1 MFSFFDEIYFIDAM
15 AISVVT
21 IIIVSNYLYGNWIEK
36 RLEMNKY
43 EEETIENNEVK
54 IEKGQEIDNLNLR
67 NQIVIRMPT

>member
-1 MFSFFDEIYFIDAM
+1 
-15 AISVVT
+15 
-21 IIIVSNYLYGNWIEK
+21 
-36 RLEMNKY
+36 MNKY